1 MELSLLKKAKKGD
14 KKALKKLMI
23 NNSEYIYK
31 LAFMHTKYEDDAK
44 IIMKNTRCWCYCGN
58 ESF

>member
-31 LAFMHTKYEDDAK
+31 FAY
-44 IIMKNTRCWCYCGN
+44 MKMMQK
-58 ESF
+58 